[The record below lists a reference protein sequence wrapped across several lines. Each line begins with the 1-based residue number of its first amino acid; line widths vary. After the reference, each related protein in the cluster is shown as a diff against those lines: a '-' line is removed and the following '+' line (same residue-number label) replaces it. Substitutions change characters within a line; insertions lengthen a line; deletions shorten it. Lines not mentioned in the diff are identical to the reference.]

1 MVNVANIR
9 SFGDVNMRVVT
20 SILGTTAPASPF
32 PTAWGAGWY
41 DLGLLDAA
49 SGITQSQAQQE
60 TKVYAV
66 QGGAVARVLRSQFE
80 KPFKIV
86 CLETNLAVKQ
96 LMYPGTT
103 VTNTSGTGEVVT
115 VTITGTGTAGTWTLS
130 SPQFGTITAIAY
142 NIPTA
147 TLITTIATNWGI
159 TVTCTG
165 TAGTSY
171 VITFPATL
179 GNIAPLSVT
188 QAITGATAIASPT
201 TTPGVTGTNSRPV
214 PPTPTQNL
222 RQFGIDL
229 IDSGAHTRLQFANAE
244 AVQDVDVTYNVGVA
258 TVYGFTINPY
268 PDANGNFFTEITD
281 DEAQSPGD
289 FV

>member
-20 SILGTTAPASPF
+20 SIPGTTAPTSPY

-41 DLGLLDAA
+41 DLGLLDASA
-49 SGITQSQAQQE
+49 GITQSQAQQE

-86 CLETNLAVKQ
+86 CLETNLATRS

-103 VTNTSGTGEVVT
+103 VTSTGGVAEVQT
-115 VTITGTGTAGTWTLS
+115 VTIAGTGTAGTFILNTEWGPLS
-130 SPQFGTITAIAY
+130 LVWNAATTAVITGF
-142 NIPTA
+142 
-147 TLITTIATNWGI
+147 ATNFGI

-171 VITFPATL
+171 VITFPTTL
-179 GNIAPLSVT
+179 GNVAT
-188 QAITGATAIASPT
+188 MTATNNITGATGITIAT
-201 TTPGVTGTNSRPV
+201 TTPGTNATNTRPV
-214 PPTPTQNL
+214 FPSAGQNL

-229 IDSGAHTRLQFANAE
+229 IDGVVHQRIIIANGE
-244 AVQDVDVTYNVGVA
+244 AIQDVDVTYNVGAA

-268 PDANGNFFTEITD
+268 PDVNGNFFTEID
-281 DEAQSPGD
+281 DNEALSSGD
-289 FV
+289 FA

>member
-1 MVNVANIR
+1 MGNVANIR

-20 SILGTTAPASPF
+20 AALGVAQPTAPY

-49 SGITQSQAQQE
+49 SGITQSQSQQE

-80 KPFKIV
+80 KPFKVV
-86 CLETNLAVKQ
+86 CLETNLAVKS

-103 VTNTSGTGEVVT
+103 VTTTGGVAEVQTITIAGTGTSGTWQINTEWGSLL
-115 VTITGTGTAGTWTLS
+115 AL
-130 SPQFGTITAIAY
+130 AY
-142 NIPTA
+142 NITTA
-147 TLITTIATNWGI
+147 NLILAFATVGV

-165 TAGTSY
+165 TPGSSY
-171 VITFPATL
+171 VVTFPATL
-179 GNIAPLSVT
+179 GNVQTMTFVNNIA
-188 QAITGATAIASPT
+188 GATGITVAT
-201 TTPGVTGTNSRPV
+201 TTPGTTGTNTRPV
-214 PPTPTQNL
+214 FPSSAQNL

-229 IDSGAHTRLQFANAE
+229 IDGSIATRLIVGNGE
-244 AVQDVDVTYNVGVA
+244 ALSDVDVNYNVGVA
-258 TVYGFTINPY
+258 TVVGLTINPY
-268 PDANGNFFTEITD
+268 LDVAGNFFTEID
-281 DEAQSPGD
+281 NNEALSSGD